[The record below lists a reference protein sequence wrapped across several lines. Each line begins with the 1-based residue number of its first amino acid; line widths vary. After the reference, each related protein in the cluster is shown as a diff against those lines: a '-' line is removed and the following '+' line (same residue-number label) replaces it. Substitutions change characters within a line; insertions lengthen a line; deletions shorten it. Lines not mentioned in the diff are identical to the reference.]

1 MPIFAKKFFGKFW
14 QTMPKNSKNE
24 IRGFKRGVLGDF
36 PLTRCGLCT
45 QSTCLANQQS
55 ITF

>member
-24 IRGFKRGVLGDF
+24 IRGFKKGVLGDF

-45 QSTCLANQQS
+45 QSTCLANQ
-55 ITF
+55 